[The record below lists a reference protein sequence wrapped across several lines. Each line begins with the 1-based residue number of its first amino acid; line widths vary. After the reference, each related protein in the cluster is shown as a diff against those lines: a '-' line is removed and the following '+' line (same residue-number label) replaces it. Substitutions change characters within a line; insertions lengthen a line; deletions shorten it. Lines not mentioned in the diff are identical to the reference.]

1 VAADDPRRRAT
12 PFIMKSESGT
22 YVLILRNRRKDHVQ
36 IGRWREMEIKPGYY
50 IYVGSAF
57 GPGGVHAR
65 VSRHCRSS
73 KPKHWHIDFLSEV
86 ATPEGAWY
94 SHNPKRLE
102 HEWAHALCGMNELS
116 AIEGFGCTDC
126 NCCSH
131 LFFGVRQ
138 PELGQFEKSFGYK
151 VEQWVYSTY
160 R

>member
-1 VAADDPRRRAT
+1 
-12 PFIMKSESGT
+12 
-22 YVLILRNRRKDHVQ
+22 
-36 IGRWREMEIKPGYY
+36 MEIKPGYY